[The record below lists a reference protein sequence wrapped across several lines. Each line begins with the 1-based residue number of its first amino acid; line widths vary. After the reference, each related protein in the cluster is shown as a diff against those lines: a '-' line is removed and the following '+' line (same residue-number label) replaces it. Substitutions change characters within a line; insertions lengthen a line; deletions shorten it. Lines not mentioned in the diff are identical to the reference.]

1 MYGVNTIYPAF
12 MGEQN
17 KFGIGRRCVFVR
29 FSGCNI
35 RCYEKTMGITCD
47 TPEALCGKSG
57 VGMSTAEIVDTLRE
71 YNIRTICLT
80 GGEPLMQNPVE
91 LLEELSRE
99 GYSVVVETNGTISVA
114 PFVHIRNV
122 SFVVDYKAPSAGV
135 RSFELDNFKYL
146 RRDDYLKFVI
156 YDDEDY
162 EDMKRICDMMKGK
175 VNLVA
180 GLFWGAKIGYVE
192 LTNRI
197 LRDRLPL
204 NLNMQVH
211 KMMVLYDEYPEAV
224 RTLNVPKEL

>member
-1 MYGVNTIYPAF
+1 MYRVNTIYPAF

-17 KFGIGRRCVFVR
+17 CFGIGQRCVFVR

-35 RCYEKTMGITCD
+35 RCYESTLGVTCD
-47 TPEALCGKSG
+47 TPEALCGTCGTDMTTK
-57 VGMSTAEIVDTLRE
+57 EIIERLRE

-80 GGEPLMQNPVE
+80 GGEPLLQKPIE
-91 LLEELSRE
+91 LLSALSKN
-99 GYSVVVETNGTISVA
+99 GFAVVVETNGTLSIEPYRHVEN
-114 PFVHIRNV
+114 I
-122 SFVVDYKAPSAGV
+122 SFVMDYKAPSAGV
-135 RSFELDNFKYL
+135 KSFCHENFYYL
-146 RRDDYLKFVI
+146 RKRDYIKFVL
-156 YDDEDY
+156 YDDADY
-162 EDMKRICDMMKGK
+162 EDMKIICERMKGK

-192 LTNRI
+192 LANRI

-224 RTLNVPKEL
+224 RTLVVPKEL